1 MIRFSRFALLLGAVI
16 AGAVGC
22 GWFGGSPPEGPLRLA
37 PDDARELVLINASE
51 AALSR
56 TTLPKEFED
65 NIAALRDYGDINEQA
80 WLRLPSGTAVVSMGV
95 FDYEGIRGVLTE
107 GDHAQATRRGFELWE
122 AGDGLTSR
130 AMLVDEGYFINGA
143 AGAVSDV
150 LRVADRGQGRL
161 WDDGKGELKLALDDV
176 REALD
181 GGGAGLLTTASAD
194 CRVDAAGCAA
204 AAWVFARGE
213 SRRTLEGT
221 GALRF
226 RDAEAAAAAEP
237 VIDRVIEANPAI
249 VLVSVATEDEVVT
262 VQVSIDRDDF
272 GGLAFPL
279 GLRE

>member
-1 MIRFSRFALLLGAVI
+1 MIRFSLFALLLGAML
-16 AGAVGC
+16 AGAAGC

-56 TTLPKEFED
+56 TTLPQEYED

-80 WLRLPSGTAVVSMGV
+80 WLRLPSGTAVVSMGT

-107 GDHAQATRRGFELWE
+107 GGHAQTTHRGVELWE

-130 AMLVDEGYFINGA
+130 AMLEDGGYFISGA

-150 LRVADRGQGRL
+150 LRAVDRGQGLL
-161 WDDGKGELKLALDDV
+161 WDDGRGELRRALAEV
-176 REALD
+176 ANAGE
-181 GGGAGLLTTASAD
+181 GLLTTASAD
-194 CRVDAAGCAA
+194 CRLATTGCEA

-226 RDAEAAAAAEP
+226 RDADAAAMAAP
-237 VIDRVIEANPAI
+237 VIDRVVKAHPAI
-249 VLVSVATEDEVVT
+249 EFVGVTLDEEVVT
-262 VQVSIDRDDF
+262 VAVSIDRDDF
-272 GGLAFPL
+272 GGLEFPL